1 MKNEFELAFNEI
13 RNQRALPQETV
24 LEALQIALVS
34 AYRRYS
40 GASAAQQVEADI
52 DPATGRARILVEKE
66 VVDDVLHPLTEVSL
80 EKARFYEPEAQLF
93 DTVMVQV
100 EGTTKKFGRIAAQT
114 AKQVILQKIREAE
127 RNNLYDEFVD
137 REGDVLTGTVQNVTS
152 GMVTV
157 SLGRAEAVMP
167 RSHQIPGERY
177 RQHDKLRVYV
187 VEVKK
192 TNKGPQIIV
201 SRSHRSML
209 KRLLEFEVP
218 EIYNGQ
224 VEIKS
229 IAREAGYRSKV
240 AVAALQEGIDPVGAC
255 VGMRGMR
262 IQNIVRELHEEK
274 IDVIEWHDDNKQFIS
289 RALSPARVTGV
300 YLEEDIE
307 TGKTA
312 IVIVPNDQLSLAI
325 GREGQNA
332 RLAAKLT
339 GWRID
344 IKSVTEAVEVAIER
358 LDQPPFNLLAQR
370 HPKLI
375 EDAQR
380 IMEKRD
386 ENRTVMPEEYS
397 TLSDLANKAEELLS
411 AMREEARQERLAE
424 IEAVKATVP
433 EQLFEVPVDQLNA
446 SPHILTKLESLEN
459 VGEVMWRFL
468 IDEKHISSMLR
479 DLPAS
484 AFDSVKEALDDIMMA
499 AMTGE
504 LVVPT
509 AEPEA
514 EAAEA
519 DVTAPEVAEPAEAV
533 AEADVAAVADEPV
546 VAEADVA
553 DMAEEPAPTP
563 DEAVEEEEVPPMAFP
578 TDAVPEVEAAE
589 PAPVEEL
596 PTSEGMVPAA
606 FPMVETPD
614 EPKPE
619 DETLPKPIREPQTAP
634 PVEEFDDFDIDES
647 DDKGKKKGKKKKR
660 QLVYDEDAGRV
671 VSKRK
676 RKGGRAR
683 DTWEDFID

>member
-24 LEALQIALVS
+24 LEALKTALVS

-40 GASAAQQVEADI
+40 GASAAQQVEATI
-52 DPATGRARILVEKE
+52 DPATGRARIMVEKE
-66 VVDDVLHPLTEVSL
+66 VVDDVQHPLTEVSL
-80 EKARFYEPEAQLF
+80 EKARFYDPEAQLF

-152 GMVTV
+152 GTVTV

-167 RSHQIPGERY
+167 RSHQIPSERY

-192 TNKGPQIIV
+192 TNKGPQIVV

-274 IDVIEWHDDNKQFIS
+274 IDIIEWHTDNKQFIS

-300 YLEEDIE
+300 YLEDDIE

-312 IVIVPNDQLSLAI
+312 VVIVPNDQLSLAI

-344 IKSVTEAVEVAIER
+344 IKSVTEAVEVVLQR
-358 LDQPPFNLLAQR
+358 LNQPPFNLLAQR

-386 ENRTVMPEEYS
+386 EDRTVMPEEYTS
-397 TLSDLANKAEELLS
+397 LSELANKAEELLV
-411 AMREEARQERLAE
+411 AAREEARQERLAE
-424 IEAVKATVP
+424 IEAVKSTVP

-446 SPHILTKLESLEN
+446 SPHILARLESLEN

-468 IDEKHISSMLR
+468 IDEKHIGSMLR

-499 AMTGE
+499 AVMGE

-509 AEPEA
+509 AAPEAEVESSGAEVEAAAEVEATGATDSVEAEVVAAEPEA
-514 EAAEA
+514 EATAEA
-519 DVTAPEVAEPAEAV
+519 PELET
-533 AEADVAAVADEPV
+533 DD
-546 VAEADVA
+546 
-553 DMAEEPAPTP
+553 
-563 DEAVEEEEVPPMAFP
+563 DEAPPMAFP
-578 TDAVPEVEAAE
+578 TDVAPEESA
-589 PAPVEEL
+589 PAPIKEL
-596 PTSEGMVPAA
+596 PTPEGMVPAA
-606 FPMVETPD
+606 FPMVD
-614 EPKPE
+614 EPEEDQAAEKDEAKAKPA
-619 DETLPKPIREPQTAP
+619 TQPEPPTD
-634 PVEEFDDFDIDES
+634 EFDDFEYDEAG
-647 DDKGKKKGKKKKR
+647 DKVKKKGKKKKR
-660 QLVYDEDAGRV
+660 QLVYDENAGRV

-683 DTWEDFID
+683 DTWEDLID